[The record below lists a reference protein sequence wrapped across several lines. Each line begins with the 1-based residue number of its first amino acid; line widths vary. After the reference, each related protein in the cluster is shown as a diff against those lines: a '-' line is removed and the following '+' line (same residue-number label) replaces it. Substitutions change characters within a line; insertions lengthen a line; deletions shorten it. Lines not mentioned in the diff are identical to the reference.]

1 MATVPARRAARGLVV
16 LLAVVGLV
24 ALVAGVF
31 YFVTPARSVP
41 TWLPGH
47 IAGSTIHHV
56 RRATAAIVVAV
67 LCAVGVWF
75 LTARQR
81 STSVRQ

>member
-1 MATVPARRAARGLVV
+1 MATAPARRSARGLIV
-16 LLAVVGLV
+16 LLVVVGLV
-24 ALVAGVF
+24 ALAAGVF
-31 YFVTPARSVP
+31 YLVTPARSVP

-67 LCAVGVWF
+67 LCAVGVGF
-75 LTARQR
+75 MTARQR
-81 STSVRQ
+81 STSVRS